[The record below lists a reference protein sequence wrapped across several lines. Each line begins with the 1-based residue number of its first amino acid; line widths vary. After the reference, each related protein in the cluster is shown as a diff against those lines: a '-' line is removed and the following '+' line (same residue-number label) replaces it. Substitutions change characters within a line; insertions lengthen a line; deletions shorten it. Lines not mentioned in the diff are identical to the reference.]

1 MNAQNVQ
8 RGKASYYAKRATGA
22 RTANGEKLHH
32 DSMTCAHRTL
42 PFNTL
47 LRVKV
52 LSTGREII
60 VRVNDRGPFVR
71 GRIIDLSWGA
81 ARDLGIL
88 QQGIAEVE
96 VSPAVIMNIPLRQLP
111 AVEVPRFE
119 IELDQPELP
128 WHIPISSVRED

>member
-52 LSTGREII
+52 ISTGREII

-128 WHIPISSVRED
+128 WHIPISSVREE